1 MQRESIAFCAIGV
14 SIRKRFYDAIVERVN
29 PRNAERRSI
38 GSKISKSPEYK
49 SRQSPSETFVDAA
62 ENRFDERG
70 SAVFGARGGN
80 VAIFRALDRRRGPPD
95 LPGGKRE
102 KKRRGYKRNKKRDE
116 GINVPRY
123 RGKAANVRRRM
134 CLTLDIDCPS

>member
-1 MQRESIAFCAIGV
+1 MQRESIAFCAIGM
-14 SIRKRFYDAIVERVN
+14 SIRKRFYDAIVERMN

-70 SAVFGARGGN
+70 SSCLAHAGATWRYFARLTDGAVRP
-80 VAIFRALDRRRGPPD
+80 ISR
-95 LPGGKRE
+95 KE
-102 KKRRGYKRNKKRDE
+102 KGRKRDGGINE
-116 GINVPRY
+116 IRRETRDINVPRY
-123 RGKAANVRRRM
+123 RGKAANVA
-134 CLTLDIDCPS
+134 TTNVSYVGH